1 MLGNERKKNWTEVLD
16 IDSVGTFTMGHEAL
30 NYIKKGGLGRSST
43 SGGLILNISA
53 TLHYT
58 ASWYQIHVA
67 VFKAAIDVVTRNL
80 ALEWGTDY
88 DIRLYLCLVALT
100 YKVPPK
106 IVPCSSKVK
115 KGNALPLSA
124 SAGTT
129 WIPGVHVDRRRSPEP
144 KEELLNQFS
153 VVPDDLILFAVGHHA
168 EVNKTLDHLRTYVAH
183 ELGLIDNAS
192 I

>member
-1 MLGNERKKNWTEVLD
+1 MLLIFFAVLD

-88 DIRLYLCLVALT
+88 DIRVNTIAQGSIGDT
-100 YKVPPK
+100 
-106 IVPCSSKVK
+106 
-115 KGNALPLSA
+115 A
-124 SAGTT
+124 SM
-129 WIPGVHVDRRRSPEP
+129 H
-144 KEELLNQFS
+144 K
-153 VVPDDLILFAVGHHA
+153 
-168 EVNKTLDHLRTYVAH
+168 
-183 ELGLIDNAS
+183 LGQ
-192 I
+192 